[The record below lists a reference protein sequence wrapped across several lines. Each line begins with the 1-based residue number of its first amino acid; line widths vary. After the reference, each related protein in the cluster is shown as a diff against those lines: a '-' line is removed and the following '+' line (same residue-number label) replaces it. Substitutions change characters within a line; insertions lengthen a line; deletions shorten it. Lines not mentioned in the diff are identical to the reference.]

1 MRSESVAGNVHRLA
15 GMLAAMGSEARL
27 WIMHLLL
34 GAHPHGMVV
43 NDLERRL
50 GIPASTLSHHLER
63 LKSRN
68 LVKVRREH
76 KCLRYTA
83 NTDTLQELL
92 AFLYAEC
99 CSGSRAV
106 ASGDIV
112 QILKDS
118 GTPLTRPALVRD

>member
-1 MRSESVAGNVHRLA
+1 MRSQAVAGNVHRLA
-15 GMLAAMGSEARL
+15 CILAAMGSEARL
-27 WIMHLLL
+27 RIMHLLL

-43 NDLERRL
+43 NDLQRRL
-50 GIPASTLSHHLER
+50 GIPASTLSHHLEK
-63 LKSRN
+63 LKSGN

-99 CSGSRAV
+99 CSDSRAA

-118 GTPLTRPALVRD
+118 GTPLMRPTLVGD

>member
-1 MRSESVAGNVHRLA
+1 
-15 GMLAAMGSEARL
+15 
-27 WIMHLLL
+27 MHLLL
-34 GAHPHGMVV
+34 GAHPDGMVV
-43 NDLERRL
+43 NDLQRRL

-68 LVKVRREH
+68 LVTVRREH

-106 ASGDIV
+106 ASGAIG

-118 GTPLTRPALVRD
+118 GTPLTRPTPVRN